1 VSRGQRQ
8 QASTQLGVGDSTHP
22 SGVRGRGKGDFP
34 CSGGGAQAASS
45 SGPSR
50 PTWWALLLGGLRN
63 VIEHGASASAHVM
76 RQITHLPRA
85 LLSILRTALTL
96 LALCSGCLRPA

>member
-1 VSRGQRQ
+1 
-8 QASTQLGVGDSTHP
+8 
-22 SGVRGRGKGDFP
+22 
-34 CSGGGAQAASS
+34 
-45 SGPSR
+45 
-50 PTWWALLLGGLRN
+50 LRN
-63 VIEHGASASAHVM
+63 VIEHGASASAHGM